1 MLKNRLWVPR
11 LQDSPQAHPNWT
23 MFGKTRSQ
31 RCSYQLVKSHIT
43 FQRAANKENLV
54 LPLQSPRQKALV
66 QVSTR
71 LLDFPVNATPNA
83 ERLTKVENWCNKL

>member
-1 MLKNRLWVPR
+1 
-11 LQDSPQAHPNWT
+11 
-23 MFGKTRSQ
+23 MFSALI
-31 RCSYQLVKSHIT
+31 QLVKSHIT

-54 LPLQSPRQKALV
+54 LPLQSLRQKALV

-83 ERLTKVENWCNKL
+83 ERLTKVEKWCNKLWAVLYPRPTCGTKTEDSSP